1 MTKDPEIISSFFDGT
16 GFSGLLKDV
25 SLVFLDIIKKQ
36 SEKDIFVCFNNTDD
50 AFSFYCYTQNLGN
63 NHFLYYPEVDN
74 EGVVPGFVS
83 ENDRYRK
90 EAVLNL
96 HSRKSKYICIG
107 TSRSFFNKDLP
118 VNTSS
123 LIKKLKI
130 EKGIELEQEHVINL
144 LLEWNYEKTDFVDKP
159 NTYGRKGEILE
170 IYPLHLKYPIRILFD
185 YEKIEKINFSTQSL
199 KRQKEN
205 FQS

>member
-1 MTKDPEIISSFFDGT
+1 M
-16 GFSGLLKDV
+16 
-25 SLVFLDIIKKQ
+25 
-36 SEKDIFVCFNNTDD
+36 
-50 AFSFYCYTQNLGN
+50 
-63 NHFLYYPEVDN
+63 YYPEIDN

-96 HSRKSKYICIG
+96 HNRKSKYICIG

-130 EKGIELEQEHVINL
+130 EKGKELEQEHIINL
-144 LLEWNYEKTDFVDKP
+144 LLEWNYEKADFVDKP

-185 YEKIEKINFSTQSL
+185 YEKIEKISFFRPNHSKDK
-199 KRQKEN
+199 KRTFKIN
-205 FQS
+205 NKRH